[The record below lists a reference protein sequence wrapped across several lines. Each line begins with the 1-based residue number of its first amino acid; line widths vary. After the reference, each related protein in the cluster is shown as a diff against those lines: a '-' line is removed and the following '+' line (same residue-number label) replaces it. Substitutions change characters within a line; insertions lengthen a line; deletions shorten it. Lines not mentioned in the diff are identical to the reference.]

1 MYKYIHLL
9 REKRRQASH
18 HTTNSNFFE
27 EQVRGL
33 VISYFSITALKSWNY
48 NWFQLTFPW
57 DFSAFFQINI
67 FTCLNLL
74 FIQGKLIIL
83 YREPKWSKSHSALS
97 DSLWPHGL
105 RSPWNSPGQNTG
117 LGSLSLLQGIFP
129 TQESNSDLPHC
140 RQILYQLSHKGS
152 PSILEWVP
160 YPFSSRSSWPRNR
173 TGVSCTEGGFFTN
186 WAIGSQALC
195 QILVI
200 GKLAG
205 LHPLLPS
212 AFSGR
217 GVESSPKQTETLLAL
232 KERLKSNFSSN
243 LVQLNPV

>member
-1 MYKYIHLL
+1 M
-9 REKRRQASH
+9 
-18 HTTNSNFFE
+18 F
-27 EQVRGL
+27 
-33 VISYFSITALKSWNY
+33 
-48 NWFQLTFPW
+48 
-57 DFSAFFQINI
+57 
-67 FTCLNLL
+67 
-74 FIQGKLIIL
+74 
-83 YREPKWSKSHSALS
+83 
-97 DSLWPHGL
+97 DSLQPHGL
-105 RSPWNSPGQNTG
+105 YSPWHSPGQNAG
-117 LGSLSLLQGIFP
+117 VHSLSLLQEIFP
-129 TQESNSDLPHC
+129 TQDLNPGLPHC
-140 RQILYQLSHKGS
+140 RQILYQLSHKGG
-152 PSILEWVP
+152 PRILQWVA
-160 YPFSSRSSWPRNR
+160 YPFSSRSSQPRNR